1 MNKRIVI
8 LVVLGLLSNPFMS
21 FSQDSIPAAK
31 DLSEEKELEFQ
42 QFFFKALSEKSIT
55 NYDKAIKNLE
65 KCNEILPNSTSVL
78 FEFSKNYLFLNKT
91 FQAKEFIKK
100 ALLQKPDNIWMLS
113 HLVAIHKK
121 ERDFKSAIDIQEK
134 IVQMDASKRD
144 DLVYLFLQN
153 RNYEKAVDLMNVL
166 ESEKGLSRN
175 LRNLKSSLEKRRP
188 SLVKEKELTDLK
200 GLIESF
206 TNNTSSFSTL
216 KSILEKSDKED
227 KEIFDK
233 YSEEAITLFPAQ
245 PFAYLMRGRSL
256 NYQKAYKKALTM
268 LESGID
274 FVIDNTSLE
283 AQFCDEMA
291 KAYEGLKNITKATE
305 FKNRAKKLR
314 SIK

>member
-21 FSQDSIPAAK
+21 FSQDSIPATK
-31 DLSEEKELEFQ
+31 DLSEEKELKFQ

-65 KCNEILPNSTSVL
+65 QCNEILPNNTSVL
-78 FEFSKNYLFLNKT
+78 FEFSKNYLLLNKT
-91 FQAKEFIKK
+91 FEAKEYINK
-100 ALLQKPDNIWMLS
+100 ALLQKPTNIWMLS
-113 HLVAIHKK
+113 HLVAILKK
-121 ERDFKSAIDIQEK
+121 ERDFKNAIAIQKKIIEQDI
-134 IVQMDASKRD
+134 SKRD
-144 DLVYLFLQN
+144 DLVYLYLQN
-153 RNYEKAVDLMNVL
+153 REYQNAVDLMNVL

-188 SLVKEKELTDLK
+188 NLVKKSEPTDLK

-206 TNNTSSFSTL
+206 SNDTSSFATL
-216 KSILEKSDKED
+216 KTILEKADKED
-227 KEIFDK
+227 KDVLNK

-256 NYQKAYKKALTM
+256 NYQKAYKKALAM

-274 FVIDNTSLE
+274 FVIDNTNLE
-283 AQFCDEMA
+283 AQFYEEMA
-291 KAYEGLKNITKATE
+291 NAHAGLKNETKAAE
-305 FKNRAKKLR
+305 LRNRAKKLR